1 MGCCQSSYS
10 KKDVIFGQLI
20 EFFRTPLLADLVNL
34 DDRLPEKIVVQS
46 VRLKDGVTWE
56 CLDGLY

>member
-1 MGCCQSSYS
+1 M
-10 KKDVIFGQLI
+10 IFGQLI